1 VDIKRVGVLTSG
13 GDASGMNAAVRAV
26 VRTALDR
33 GLEIFGIYEGFRGL
47 IEGGDRI
54 RQMTW
59 NSVGGTI
66 HRGGTIIGTARSEAF
81 ATREGRLAAARN
93 LLDAGIDGLIV
104 IGGDGSLTGADVF
117 RREWAGL
124 LDELVAG
131 GVVRP
136 DAAARHPRVTVVGI
150 VGSIDN
156 DTFGT
161 DMTIGADTALHRI
174 TEAIDAIGS
183 TASSHRR
190 TFVIEVMGRH
200 CGYLALMSAI
210 ATGADWVF
218 IPEHPPESDDWEGEL
233 VAALKAGREAGRRD
247 AMVIVAEGAIDRQ
260 GQPITSE
267 RLRQALE
274 AGLAESV
281 RITVLGHVQRG
292 GSPSAFDRNL
302 GTIMGSAAVGAL
314 LTGSADEE
322 SQVIGV
328 RGNRVVRIP
337 LAECVSKT
345 REINKLLEARD
356 YSRALELRGRS
367 FTTALRT
374 LQTLLRALPHQPQP
388 GQRRLRLAIL
398 NAGAPA
404 PGMNTAVRAAVRI
417 AIDQGHTVFGIRR
430 GFQGLVD
437 DDMQDMDWMSVNGW
451 APLGGSELG
460 TNRMMPNG
468 PDFHAIAKTIE
479 KRGIEGLLIVG
490 GWEGYQGAYR
500 LFDERSN
507 FPAFEIPIV
516 CLPATIDNN
525 LPGTELSIG
534 ADTALN
540 SIVTVVD
547 KIKQSAVAERRCYI
561 VEVMGRRCGY
571 LALMSGLATGAER
584 VYLHEEGV
592 TLKSMKEDLDMLVKG
607 FREGKRLGLII
618 RNEDANPTYDTTFMS
633 SLFEEESGGAF
644 AVRESI
650 LGHLQQGGD
659 PSPFDR
665 IQATKL
671 GRRCVGFLVE
681 QALDNRSEGSF
692 IGMMAGKVQFHPL
705 EDLPRM
711 MDEPNRRPKTQW
723 WLVLR
728 AINNALARS
737 GPDTTAVGP
746 DAGDDAGDDA

>member
-1 VDIKRVGVLTSG
+1 MAIKRVGVLTSG

-33 GLEIFGIYEGFRGL
+33 GLEIFGIYEGFCGL

-54 RQMTW
+54 RPMTW
-59 NSVGGTI
+59 NSVGGII
-66 HRGGTIIGTARSEAF
+66 HRGGTIIGTSRSAEF
-81 ATREGRLAAARN
+81 ATRRGRLCAART
-93 LLDAGIDGLIV
+93 LLAAGIDSLIV

-117 RREWAGL
+117 RQEWASL
-124 LDELVAG
+124 LAELVAN
-131 GVVRP
+131 GVVEP
-136 DAAARHPRVTVVGI
+136 DVAARHPRLTVVGL

-156 DTFGT
+156 DAFGT

-174 TEAIDAIGS
+174 TEAIDAISS

-190 TFVIEVMGRH
+190 TFVVEVMGRH

-218 IPEHPPESDDWEGEL
+218 TPESPPETDDWATEMIT
-233 VAALKAGREAGRRD
+233 ALNAGREAGRRD
-247 AMVIVAEGAIDRQ
+247 AMVIVAEGATDRR
-260 GQPITSE
+260 GHPITSE
-267 RLRQALE
+267 HLRKVLE
-274 AGLAESV
+274 TGLTESV
-281 RITVLGHVQRG
+281 RVTVLGHVQRG
-292 GSPSAFDRNL
+292 GAPSAFDRNL
-302 GTIMGSAAVGAL
+302 GTLMGHAAMDTLLAGA
-314 LTGSADEE
+314 ADQE
-322 SQVIGV
+322 SQVIGM

-345 REINKLLEARD
+345 REINALLEAQQ
-356 YSRALELRGRS
+356 YSRARELRGNS
-367 FTTALRT
+367 FNTALRT
-374 LQTLLRALPHQPQP
+374 LQTLLRALPHPPQA
-388 GQRRLRLAIL
+388 GQRRLRLCIL
-398 NAGAPA
+398 NVGAPA

-417 AIDQGHTVFGIRR
+417 AIDQGHTILGIRR
-430 GFQGLVD
+430 GFQGLID
-437 DDMQDMDWMSVNGW
+437 DDIQEMAWMSVNGW

-460 TNRMMPNG
+460 TNRVVPSG
-468 PDFHAIAKTIE
+468 RDFYAIAKAIE
-479 KRGIEGLLIVG
+479 KHRIEGLLIVG

-500 LFDERSN
+500 LFEERAN
-507 FPAFEIPIV
+507 FPAFEVPIV

-547 KIKQSAVAERRCYI
+547 KIKQSAVAERRCYV
-561 VEVMGRRCGY
+561 VEVMGWRCGY

-592 TLKSMKEDLDMLVKG
+592 TLKSMKEDLDVLVRG
-607 FREGKRLGLII
+607 FQNGKRLGLVI
-618 RNEDANPTYDTTFMS
+618 RNEKANPTYTTAFMCA
-633 SLFEEESGGAF
+633 LFEEESGGAF
-644 AVRESI
+644 DVRQSI

-671 GRRCVGFLVE
+671 ARRCVGFLIE
-681 QALDNRSEGSF
+681 QAAEHRPTGAF
-692 IGMMAGKVQFHPL
+692 IGMFAGKVEFHSL

-711 MDEPNRRPKTQW
+711 IDEPNRRPKNQW
-723 WLVLR
+723 WLDLR
-728 AINNALARS
+728 RINDALARS
-737 GPDTTAVGP
+737 EPDPQAYGPEP
-746 DAGDDAGDDA
+746 AGGA